1 MNHDDN
7 NVLWRVLCWNV
18 RALNSDTKRGPV
30 KAKIV
35 EANCD
40 IIYLQETKTE
50 TFNELFLKIFCPAG
64 CTSFFFKSA
73 IGTAGGL
80 ITIWK
85 SSKFSGKVIDVSDFA
100 LTIEF
105 VLSKPG

>member
-40 IIYLQETKTE
+40 IIYLQETKT
-50 TFNELFLKIFCPAG
+50 NI
-64 CTSFFFKSA
+64 
-73 IGTAGGL
+73 
-80 ITIWK
+80 
-85 SSKFSGKVIDVSDFA
+85 
-100 LTIEF
+100 
-105 VLSKPG
+105 